1 MSTQIKYAQLRH
13 NTWVYRRTYPK
24 ALQPL
29 LGTALK
35 RSLKTSD
42 ARQAK
47 ARVEELNYTFCRIV
61 TEATAHATLP
71 AAHHTDA

>member
-1 MSTQIKYAQLRH
+1 MSTRISYASLQH

-35 RSLKTSD
+35 
-42 ARQAK
+42 
-47 ARVEELNYTFCRIV
+47 TFP
-61 TEATAHATLP
+61 ENL
-71 AAHHTDA
+71 